1 MFWDSIIS
9 GGVSGLLKG
18 AGEFATSMRTAITG
32 DAPLS
37 PEQKLDLLS
46 QAAALEKAAL
56 EADVAMAAQQVSI
69 NAIEA
74 QSDSIFKGGWR
85 PAAGWVCVGGIFYEF
100 LFRPIFPWLI
110 SLFAVLAGAELDVP
124 APASLDMT
132 ELMGLLMG
140 LLGLGGFRAY
150 EKVKGIASR

>member
-9 GGVSGLLKG
+9 GGFSGLLKG
-18 AGEFATSMRTAITG
+18 AGEFATSMRTA
-32 DAPLS
+32 APLS
-37 PEQKLDLLS
+37 PEQKLELLS

-56 EADVAMAAQQVSI
+56 EADVAMSAQQVSI

-110 SLFAVLAGAELDVP
+110 SLFAAFAGAELDVP